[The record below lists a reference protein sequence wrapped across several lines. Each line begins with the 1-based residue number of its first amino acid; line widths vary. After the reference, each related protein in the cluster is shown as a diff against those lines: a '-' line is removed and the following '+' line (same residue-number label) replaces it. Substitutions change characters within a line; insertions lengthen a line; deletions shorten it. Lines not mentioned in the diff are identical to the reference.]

1 MNLSGIDFPYMIEVF
16 PRILKTAPL
25 TLGLAI
31 MAMILGLIIAT
42 ALALVR
48 VFKVRFLNTLT
59 KVYISFFRGTPLLVQ
74 LFMLYYG
81 MPQIIPAMA
90 NMNAYTAAVVGLSLH
105 SAAYMAEIIRGAI
118 SSVEKGQMEACLSV
132 GMTPLQAMKRVIL
145 PQAVRVALPSLANS
159 FISLIKE
166 SSLAFTLGVA
176 EMMAQARMSSA
187 ATYKFFENFL
197 VALLIYWMISI
208 VIGIL
213 QERLEIKLNK
223 AY

>member
-1 MNLSGIDFPYMIEVF
+1 MNFYNIDYAYMVEVF
-16 PRILKTAPL
+16 PRILRTAPL
-25 TLGLAI
+25 TLGLAFS
-31 MAMILGLIIAT
+31 AMILGLIIAT
-42 ALALVR
+42 CLALTR
-48 VFKVRFLNTLT
+48 VFKIRVLSTLT
-59 KVYISFFRGTPLLVQ
+59 RVYISFFRGTPLLVQ

-81 MPQIIPAMA
+81 VPQIIPSLAK
-90 NMNAYTAAVVGLSLH
+90 MNAMTAAILGLSLH

-132 GMTPLQAMKRVIL
+132 GMTPMQAMRRVIL
-145 PQAVRVALPSLANS
+145 PQATRVAVPSLANS

-197 VALLIYWMISI
+197 VALLIYWGISI
-208 VIGIL
+208 TIGFL
-213 QERLEIKLNK
+213 QDRIEIKLNK